1 LISVNN
7 DNDFLYIADDAIV
20 AFQKQAQED
29 IPIFNK
35 ALKVETAIMKE
46 LLELKDK
53 VDRLLQTRQCEL

>member
-1 LISVNN
+1 LISVKN
-7 DNDFLYIADDAIV
+7 DNNFLYIADDAIV

-35 ALKVETAIMKE
+35 SLEVETAIMKE

-53 VDRLLQTRQCEL
+53 VDRLLQTRRCEL